1 MTWFSEHSSVAD
13 TEPHERKS
21 KLVGGFLLPRIC
33 FSNILSAALNSMC
46 NHFGVEVLYSAEV
59 WACRIWLLSQSGYD
73 TLSKIF
79 ALTAFWVF
87 FLQLIYDDCLIGG
100 RQLAF

>member
-46 NHFGVEVLYSAEV
+46 NHFGVEILYSAEV

-73 TLSKIF
+73 TLRKIF

-87 FLQLIYDDCLIGG
+87 FL
-100 RQLAF
+100 